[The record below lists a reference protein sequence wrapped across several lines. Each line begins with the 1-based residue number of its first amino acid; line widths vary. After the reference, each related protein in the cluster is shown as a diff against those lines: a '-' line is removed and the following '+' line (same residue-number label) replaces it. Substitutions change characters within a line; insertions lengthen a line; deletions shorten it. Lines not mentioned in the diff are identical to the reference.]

1 MLSVAFLMERTSG
14 QPIDDDL
21 IRFSCIFCYSLVEAM
36 HTMTKILTAFIV
48 LAFSVPVY
56 ADMHLFFLAKAKGSN
71 EAPELAFVNMKS
83 YRASQCEAAIENI
96 AGNAQEQ
103 NIDFVDARCMNTFY
117 KFSQPTEDIR
127 YVYLLKYLGGAP
139 TLFLMDSV
147 EDCYREMTN
156 SDDGDVFCGR
166 ASQRIVYP

>member
-1 MLSVAFLMERTSG
+1 MKKTL
-14 QPIDDDL
+14 
-21 IRFSCIFCYSLVEAM
+21 
-36 HTMTKILTAFIV
+36 LTFIA
-48 LAFSVPVY
+48 LAFSLPAY
-56 ADMHLFFLAKAKGSN
+56 ADMHLFFLAKAQGSN

-83 YRASQCEAAIENI
+83 YRASQCEAAIDNL
-96 AGNAQEQ
+96 AGNAEKQ

-117 KFSQPTEDIR
+117 KFSKPAEDFR

-139 TLFLMDSV
+139 TLTLMDSV

-156 SDDGDVFCGR
+156 SDDGDAFCGR